1 MSGLVW
7 TWPTTG
13 SVLTHE
19 YSLSSMPIAA
29 GGPFAWRN
37 VWNSKEIL
45 YRWHKICP
53 ESGQELWLVDVVV
66 ILFYLLLR
74 MTDKRQK
81 ATKVK
86 CKRDESISQYF
97 SPVLLE
103 LVCKRSQNL
112 TIIDQEKHKVKQ
124 VNIWNPV
131 TTEFADV
138 PPGETS
144 LEARSW
150 ETAVFA
156 G

>member
-1 MSGLVW
+1 M
-7 TWPTTG
+7 
-13 SVLTHE
+13 
-19 YSLSSMPIAA
+19 
-29 GGPFAWRN
+29 
-37 VWNSKEIL
+37 
-45 YRWHKICP
+45 
-53 ESGQELWLVDVVV
+53 VDVVV

-103 LVCKRSQNL
+103 LVRKRSQNL

-144 LEARSW
+144 LEAEKRLYSQASSVKKKN
-150 ETAVFA
+150 EKEAQQKENTGFYT
-156 G
+156 GIKLI